1 MPMVALAAYSIYQGV
16 KSGQQANKAQA
27 QRDSLTQ
34 QQIDLGEQDQQY
46 YRQKYGPMNQMLV
59 DYAMGNKP
67 SPYLAAAKGQVQQ
80 GAQAG
85 LRQIN
90 NIEGSTGLGASGIGE
105 GQKLGLTMDVAK
117 ANAGLD
123 LQDEAQRYGVAQ
135 HLSTME
141 NNSLQGSREMQAGY
155 GMGAGY
161 QNQDM
166 EIGLKQQGAAF
177 QGAAGALGS
186 GYQAYVENQLKN
198 QQTASVENGRSMS
211 GDLEVTD
218 NGGIAAKV
226 GTGEGGTDGWGY

>member
-16 KSGQQANKAQA
+16 KSSQQANKAQA

-34 QQIDLGEQDQQY
+34 QQITMGQEDKTY

-123 LQDEAQRYGVAQ
+123 LQDQVQRYGVAQ
-135 HLSTME
+135 SLSNQE
-141 NNSLQGSREMQAGY
+141 NNSLQGSREMLAGY

-161 QNQDM
+161 ANQDM
-166 EIGLKQQGAAF
+166 NIGLQQQGAAF
-177 QGAAGALGS
+177 KGAASALGS
-186 GYQAYVENQLKN
+186 TYEDHVEQNRN
-198 QQTASVENGRSMS
+198 ASQTATVEAGAHIQP
-211 GDLEVTD
+211 D
-218 NGGIAAKV
+218 NLQPITPTQRDTYGMDSWVPATA
-226 GTGEGGTDGWGY
+226 